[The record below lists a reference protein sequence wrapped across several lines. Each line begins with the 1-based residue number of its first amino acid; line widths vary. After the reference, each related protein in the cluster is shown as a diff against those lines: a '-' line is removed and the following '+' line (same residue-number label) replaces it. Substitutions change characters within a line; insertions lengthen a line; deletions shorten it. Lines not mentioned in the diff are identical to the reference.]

1 MPYPV
6 EPNPTYFQKPADLV
20 PGYGT
25 TVTDDGHVFGYLAL
39 FNARLIGSGSRHK
52 KPPRSRSGYAYAN
65 AYSVKCSDGSVVR
78 TGVLAGDGGHRF
90 AQGFKPT
97 QEAYANV
104 EKRVAN
110 VVYGEDEHGVW
121 FSGALCP
128 NVDESMAQTIRSS
141 GVSGHWERP
150 AQGKPQEL
158 LGAVLV
164 NIPGFAQAADH
175 RIVASASLT
184 PTGGVTLT
192 PQVGEA
198 PHAHTITPAAP
209 AASDAGVR
217 IDHSRVLAAGNRIVA
232 AASRLLP
239 ISGTLAALGSPT
251 VDGRQVNNV
260 VWGELPLPLWAL
272 NEQGEWGHC
281 GARMVGRIDN
291 IFLEGALVKFT
302 GVVEEGL
309 PGGEDVPLIADLGVL
324 GISMDGKPSDD
335 FDVVYEYDED
345 GWPTKVIFEQYEI
358 HGGTLTSQ
366 PAFHETMGVQVGTD
380 GVMEPPVEGDETD
393 TEDDAEPEGEVSSD
407 VEGDSDEDEEPVAA
421 SASPGYTTISL
432 PIIWQ

>member
-6 EPNPTYFQKPADLV
+6 EPNPAYFEKPADLV

-25 TVTDDGHVFGYLAL
+25 TVTDDGHVYGYLAL
-39 FNARLIGSGSRHK
+39 FNARLIGSGARHR

-65 AYSVKCSDGSVVR
+65 AYTTKCSDGSLVR

-90 AQGFKPT
+90 ASGFKPT
-97 QEAYANV
+97 QEAYANI

-121 FSGALCP
+121 FTGALCSH
-128 NVDESMAQTIRSS
+128 VDDATAQAIRSS

-158 LGAVLV
+158 LGSVLV

-175 RIVASASLT
+175 RIVASATFT
-184 PTGGVTLT
+184 PTGGITIE
-192 PQVGEA
+192 PRMDA
-198 PHAHTITPAAP
+198 DAHAAAH
-209 AASDAGVR
+209 AD
-217 IDHSRVLAAGNRIVA
+217 DAAGGAERARINHARIHAAGSSLVA
-232 AASRLLP
+232 AASRLVP
-239 ISGTLAALGSPT
+239 VSGVLAALGSPT
-251 VDGRQVNNV
+251 SDGRQVNSV
-260 VWGELPLPLWAL
+260 VWGDLPLPLWTL

-281 GARMVGRIDN
+281 GAKLVGRIDTITVN
-291 IFLEGALVKFT
+291 GGLVEFT

-309 PGGEDVPLIADLGVL
+309 GDDAERVPLIADLGVL

-335 FDVVYEYDED
+335 FDVIYEYDED

-358 HGGTLTSQ
+358 FGGTLTSE
-366 PAFHETMGVQVGTD
+366 PAFRETMGVTVGGD
-380 GVMEPPVEGDETD
+380 GVMEPVADETPTD
-393 TEDDAEPEGEVSSD
+393 TVPSEPEGSD
-407 VEGDSDEDEEPVAA
+407 GEGEPVAA
-421 SASPGYTTISL
+421 SASSGYTTISL